1 MNREIFKVTLNS
13 SVVSIH
19 KEIQHFTGIYNI
31 INKNAEK
38 GGPNIE
44 PCGIHVLIFMIQDS

>member
-1 MNREIFKVTLNS
+1 MNREIFKVKLNS

-44 PCGIHVLIFMIQDS
+44 PCGIHVLIFMIQNS